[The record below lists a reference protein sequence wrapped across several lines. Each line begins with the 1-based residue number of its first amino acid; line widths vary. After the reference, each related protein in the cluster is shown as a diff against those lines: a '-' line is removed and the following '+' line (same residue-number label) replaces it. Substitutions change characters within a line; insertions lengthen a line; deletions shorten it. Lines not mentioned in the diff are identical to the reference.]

1 MDTLHLHPVARS
13 GHGRNE
19 RLAVDH
25 ALSLQCSG
33 FRKHGRRI
41 DRVDQIDRAIERR
54 LPVSALGHASH
65 QLHQAA
71 FAPVRVPDQAAVALQ
86 HAFAHDRIMRAADGV
101 QLHAQL
107 AYRG

>member
-1 MDTLHLHPVARS
+1 MRDALALQRQ
-13 GHGRNE
+13 
-19 RLAVDH
+19 RL
-25 ALSLQCSG
+25 G
-33 FRKHGRRI
+33 ENRRRVH
-41 DRVDQIDRAIERR
+41 RVDQIDRAIERR